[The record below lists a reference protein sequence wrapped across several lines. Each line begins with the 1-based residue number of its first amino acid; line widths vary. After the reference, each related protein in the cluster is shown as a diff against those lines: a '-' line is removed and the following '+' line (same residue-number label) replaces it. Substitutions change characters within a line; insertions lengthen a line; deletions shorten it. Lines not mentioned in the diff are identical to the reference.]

1 VYLYKF
7 KETDIFT
14 NQIEAQVKQ
23 EFFVHNTKV
32 YYNKKGLQS
41 GSFTGSVV
49 APTGTLSLFEE
60 NVDRN
65 TTTGLIYP
73 FTVKTGEAVAFRE
86 TSDTQFA
93 TAYSLGQI
101 ITGSYPLTSSLTRQF
116 HSASSDRPRVTA
128 LKNTLNYYRVKSP
141 HYAFSSSYGDKN
153 TLPLNLISVP
163 TIFYGSKLR
172 KKTISLQYFITGTLV
187 GELQDVRGNGELVQV
202 GPSGSTGS
210 GSVAGVVLYDE
221 GFMILTGAW
230 DITSQTY
237 DYPDSPGVAD
247 QPKWIYFGTGLNDG
261 TAVSAELSSSYNI
274 TFEAT
279 NFVPTVT
286 MLCAAPLGELDFSNN
301 PTYLQYTQRQNRSA
315 SVTDYRFI
323 EHTLDVKNTISA
335 SYVQQTASFEKQTF
349 ITKIAIYDEDQN
361 IIGIAKLAKP
371 VRKTLDRDYTFK
383 LKMDF

>member
-41 GSFTGSVV
+41 GSFAASVV
-49 APTGTLSLFEE
+49 GPTGTLSLFEE

-65 TTTGLIYP
+65 ATTGFIYP

-86 TSDTQFA
+86 TSDAQFA
-93 TAYSLGQI
+93 TAYSLGQT

-116 HSASSDRPRVTA
+116 HSASSDRPRITA

-141 HYAFSSSYGDKN
+141 HYTFSSSYGDKS
-153 TLPLNLISVP
+153 TLPLNLVSVP

-172 KKTISLQYFITGTLV
+172 KKTISLQYYITGTLI

-230 DITSQTY
+230 DIVSQTY
-237 DYPDSPGVAD
+237 DYPDSPGIAD

-261 TAVSAELSSSYNI
+261 NVSGVETSSSYRINFDGTNYVPNITMLCTAQAGQLDHSNNPTFLEYGQSTNTISSISTLQFIEKEFDIKNTLSSSYV
-274 TFEAT
+274 E
-279 NFVPTVT
+279 
-286 MLCAAPLGELDFSNN
+286 
-301 PTYLQYTQRQNRSA
+301 
-315 SVTDYRFI
+315 
-323 EHTLDVKNTISA
+323 
-335 SYVQQTASFEKQTF
+335 QTASYEKQVF
-349 ITKIAIYDEDQN
+349 ISKIGIYDEN
-361 IIGIAKLAKP
+361 ENLIAVAKLAKP
-371 VRKTLDRDYTFK
+371 VRKTSDRDYTFK
-383 LKMDF
+383 LKLDL

>member
-1 VYLYKF
+1 MYLYKF

-86 TSDTQFA
+86 TSDIQFA

>member
-7 KETDIFT
+7 KETDVFV

-41 GSFTGSVV
+41 GSFAASVV
-49 APTGTLSLFEE
+49 SPTGTLSLFEE

-65 TTTGLIYP
+65 TTTGFIYP

-86 TSDTQFA
+86 ISDSQFA
-93 TAYSLGQI
+93 TAYSLGQV
-101 ITGSYPLTSSLTRQF
+101 ITGTYPLTSSLSREYF
-116 HSASSDRPRVTA
+116 AANSSRSRITA

-141 HYAFSSSYGDKN
+141 YYAFSSSYGDKS
-153 TLPLNLISVP
+153 TMALNLINVP
-163 TIFYGSKLR
+163 NIFYGSKLR
-172 KKTISLQYFITGTLV
+172 KNTISLQYYITGTLI

-221 GFMILTGAW
+221 GFVILTGSW
-230 DITSQTY
+230 DIVSQTY

-261 TAVSAELSSSYNI
+261 TATNAELSSSYNI

-279 NFVPTVT
+279 NYVPTVT
-286 MLCAAPLGELDFSNN
+286 MLCAAPLGQLDFSNN

-323 EHTLDVKNTISA
+323 EHTLDIKNTISA
-335 SYVQQTASFEKQTF
+335 SYVTQTASFEKQTF

>member
-1 VYLYKF
+1 MYLYKF
-7 KETDIFT
+7 KETDIFI

-86 TSDTQFA
+86 TSDIQFA

-101 ITGSYPLTSSLTRQF
+101 ITGSYPITSSLTRQF

>member
-41 GSFTGSVV
+41 GSFAASVV
-49 APTGTLSLFEE
+49 GPTGTLSLFEE

-65 TTTGLIYP
+65 ATTGFIYP

-86 TSDTQFA
+86 TSDAQFA
-93 TAYSLGQI
+93 TAYSLGQT

-116 HSASSDRPRVTA
+116 HSASSDRPRITA

-141 HYAFSSSYGDKN
+141 YYGFSSSYGDKS

-172 KKTISLQYFITGTLV
+172 KKTISLQYYITGTLI

-221 GFMILTGAW
+221 GFMIITGAW
-230 DITSQTY
+230 DIVSQTY

-315 SVTDYRFI
+315 SVSDYRFI
-323 EHTLDVKNTISA
+323 EHTLDIKNTISA

>member
-1 VYLYKF
+1 MYLYKF

-93 TAYSLGQI
+93 TAYSLGQT

-141 HYAFSSSYGDKN
+141 HYAFSSSYGDKS
-153 TLPLNLISVP
+153 TLPLNLVSVP

-172 KKTISLQYFITGTLV
+172 KKTISLQYYITGTLI

-230 DITSQTY
+230 DIVSQTY

-315 SVTDYRFI
+315 SVSDYRFI
-323 EHTLDVKNTISA
+323 EHTLDIKNTISA
-335 SYVQQTASFEKQTF
+335 SYVTQTASFEKQTF
-349 ITKIAIYDEDQN
+349 ITKIAIYDENQN

>member
-1 VYLYKF
+1 MYLYKF

-32 YYNKKGLQS
+32 YYNNKGLQS
-41 GSFTGSVV
+41 GSFTGSVA
-49 APTGTLSLFEE
+49 APIGTLSLFEE
-60 NVDRN
+60 NIDRN

-93 TAYSLGQI
+93 TAYGLGQV
-101 ITGSYPLTSSLTRQF
+101 ITGTYPLTSSLSREFFAVNT
-116 HSASSDRPRVTA
+116 SRPKVTA

-141 HYAFSSSYGDKN
+141 FYSFSSSLGDKSSMA
-153 TLPLNLISVP
+153 LNLINVP
-163 TIFYGSKLR
+163 NIFYGSKLR
-172 KKTISLQYFITGTLV
+172 KKTISLQYYITGTLI

-202 GPSGSTGS
+202 GPSGSAGS
-210 GSVAGVVLYDE
+210 GSVAGVILYDE

-261 TAVSAELSSSYNI
+261 TTINAELSSSYNI

-279 NFVPTVT
+279 NFVPTIT
-286 MLCAAPLGELDFSNN
+286 MLCAAPQGELDFSNN
-301 PTYLQYTQRQNRSA
+301 PTFIKYTQRMNRSA
-315 SVTDYRFI
+315 SVSKTRFI
-323 EHTLDVKNTISA
+323 ENELDIKNTVSA
-335 SYVQQTASFEKQTF
+335 SYITQTASFERQTF
-349 ITKIAIYDEDQN
+349 ISKIALYDEDQN

-383 LKMDF
+383 LKLDL

>member
-32 YYNKKGLQS
+32 YYNNKGLQS
-41 GSFTGSVV
+41 GSFTGSVA
-49 APTGTLSLFEE
+49 APIGTLSLFEE
-60 NVDRN
+60 NIDRN

-93 TAYSLGQI
+93 TAYGLGQV
-101 ITGSYPLTSSLTRQF
+101 ITGTYPLTSSLSREFFAVNT
-116 HSASSDRPRVTA
+116 SRPKVTA

-141 HYAFSSSYGDKN
+141 FYSFSSSLGDKSSMA
-153 TLPLNLISVP
+153 LNLINVP
-163 TIFYGSKLR
+163 NIFYGSKLR
-172 KKTISLQYFITGTLV
+172 KKTISLQYYITGTLI

-202 GPSGSTGS
+202 GPSGSAGS

-261 TAVSAELSSSYNI
+261 TTINAELSSSYNI

-279 NFVPTVT
+279 NFVPTIT
-286 MLCAAPLGELDFSNN
+286 MLCAAPQGELDFSNN
-301 PTYLQYTQRQNRSA
+301 PTFIKYTQRMNRSA
-315 SVTDYRFI
+315 SVSKTRFI
-323 EHTLDVKNTISA
+323 ENELDIKNTVSA
-335 SYVQQTASFEKQTF
+335 SYITQTASFERQTF
-349 ITKIAIYDEDQN
+349 ISKIALYDEDQN

-371 VRKTLDRDYTFK
+371 VRKTLERDYTFK
-383 LKMDF
+383 LKLDL

>member
-1 VYLYKF
+1 MYLYKF

-41 GSFTGSVV
+41 GSFAASVV
-49 APTGTLSLFEE
+49 GPTGTLSLFEE

-65 TTTGLIYP
+65 ATTGFIYP

-86 TSDTQFA
+86 TSDAQFA
-93 TAYSLGQI
+93 TAYSLGQT

-116 HSASSDRPRVTA
+116 HSASSDRPRITA

-141 HYAFSSSYGDKN
+141 YYGFSSSYGDKS

-172 KKTISLQYFITGTLV
+172 KKTISLQYYITGTLI

-221 GFMILTGAW
+221 GFMIITGAW
-230 DITSQTY
+230 DIVSQTY

-315 SVTDYRFI
+315 SVSDYRFI
-323 EHTLDVKNTISA
+323 EHTLDIKNTISA

>member
-1 VYLYKF
+1 MYLYKF

-230 DITSQTY
+230 DIVSQTY

-315 SVTDYRFI
+315 SVSDYRFI
-323 EHTLDVKNTISA
+323 EHTLDIKNTISA